1 MNRNDLIDA
10 KLKYIL
16 KKMNEQDNEDSC
28 TGHIAADK
36 LLCEVLLLFNNEF
49 NYPILKDI
57 TESFECLRKWY
68 E

>member
-36 LLCEVLLLFNNEF
+36 LLCEALLLFIIE
-49 NYPILKDI
+49 YPIMKDI